1 MTTAPAPIVD
11 RPARDRLAADL
22 RRFLAG
28 ECDLFNMSSADPSR
42 SADSAVREVRWQ
54 MLGLLDENVCVSADL
69 NRDAWNSVQRILLV
83 LDSDA
88 RLIKTRTRHRSWTQA
103 AAAVGLVLTAGSIG
117 TALFLF
123 GPSWGLFAAFAPGAL
138 FAWAVHRLNLN
149 IRQRINARGR
159 RRTLP
164 MPYGPIWPFA
174 TFAELET
181 TLRSV
186 LDFRKRRFVPRS
198 DGPEP
203 DDGRAD
209 RLWNGCLL
217 TISSP
222 WLLVVTPLILLWQCF
237 PATETRTSV
246 RLAD

>member
-1 MTTAPAPIVD
+1 MVASAPTID
-11 RPARDRLAADL
+11 RPARERLAADL

-28 ECDLFNMSSADPSR
+28 ECDLFNISSADPPR

-54 MLGLLDENVCVSADL
+54 ILGLLDGNVCVVADVDREL
-69 NRDAWNSVQRILLV
+69 WDALQRVLLV

-88 RLIKTRTRHRSWTQA
+88 RLVHARTRRRSWTQA
-103 AAAVGLVLTAGSIG
+103 AAAGGLVLTAGSIG

-123 GPSWGLFAAFAPGAL
+123 GLHWALLAAFAPGTL

-149 IRQRINARGR
+149 VRQRINARER

-186 LDFRKRRFVPRS
+186 PDFRKRRFAPRP
-198 DGPEP
+198 DGPEL

-209 RLWNGCLL
+209 RFWNGCLL

-222 WLLVVTPLILLWQCF
+222 WLLVVSPLVLLWQCF

-246 RLAD
+246 RPAD